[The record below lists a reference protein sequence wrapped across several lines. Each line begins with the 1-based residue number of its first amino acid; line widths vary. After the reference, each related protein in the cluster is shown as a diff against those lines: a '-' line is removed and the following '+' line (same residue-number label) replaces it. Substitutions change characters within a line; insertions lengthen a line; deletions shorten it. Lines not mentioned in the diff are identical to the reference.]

1 VACVVREP
9 SVSGAVRGVVLA
21 ANLRD
26 EPISQHAVRLLGQV
40 CAQTGAALA
49 NCAWATN
56 QAGPRPHPRCRS
68 ISARR
73 DLPEGRGAS
82 D

>member
-1 VACVVREP
+1 VREP

-26 EPISQHAVRLLGQV
+26 EPIPTHAVRLLGQV

-56 QAGPRPHPRCRS
+56 QVGPRLRPRYWAAWAAGG
-68 ISARR
+68 ARR
-73 DLPEGRGAS
+73 ARGG
-82 D
+82 